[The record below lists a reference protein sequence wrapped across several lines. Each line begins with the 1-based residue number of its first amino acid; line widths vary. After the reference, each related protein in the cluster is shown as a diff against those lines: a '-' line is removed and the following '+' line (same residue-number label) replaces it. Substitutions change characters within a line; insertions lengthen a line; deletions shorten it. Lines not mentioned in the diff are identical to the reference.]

1 MLRVAPIAAA
11 LGLLLTVGPS
21 LSWAQDPAVEAATP
35 PRSPGRAAGPW
46 LLDESFPIE
55 VAITAHAG
63 LLHWLDSLTAMND
76 KGMTAGKSI
85 EAHRAEYNKR
95 LGQPTREDQ
104 QVLLRYVEARKASV
118 THNNV
123 GDPDALTTAF
133 FQAGSMSEALDA
145 LPALLDAGTAAELRQ
160 ILQHFAPRYQK
171 IWDGGQVPRSFVQR
185 VRQDPRRVAVAGFM
199 VDVARFYG
207 VAPVTDPPPRLQL
220 MPVIDG
226 HGTHAQAIGRHMLV
240 EVRDWEGLS
249 EQLGPLVHE
258 NAHLF
263 FDRVAPERVAA
274 LRATALAGEHGAAAW
289 DALREALP
297 TALAQGVACER
308 FGVPSWSKAEPWYHH
323 EEIDAYAKNLFDLVK
338 STLATGGT
346 LDEAFVRR
354 AVGLYKR
361 HLPEGAGR

>member
-1 MLRVAPIAAA
+1 MIRVAPIAVAV
-11 LGLLLTVGPS
+11 GLLLAAGPS
-21 LSWAQDPAVEAATP
+21 SSLAQDPAVEPATP
-35 PRSPGRAAGPW
+35 PRSQSRSPGGAAGPW

-55 VAITAHAG
+55 IAITAHTG
-63 LLHWLDSLTAMND
+63 LLHWLDSLTALNGT
-76 KGMTAGKSI
+76 GMTAGKSI

-118 THNNV
+118 THNA
-123 GDPDALTTAF
+123 GAPDALTTAF
-133 FQAGSMSEALDA
+133 FQATSMSEALDA
-145 LPALLDAGTAAELRQ
+145 LPALLDARTAAELREV
-160 ILQHFAPRYQK
+160 LQYFAPRYQK
-171 IWDGGQVPRSFVQR
+171 IWDGGQVARSFVQR

-220 MPVIDG
+220 VPVLDG
-226 HGTHAQAIGRHMLV
+226 YGTHAQAVGRHLLV
-240 EVRDWEGLS
+240 EVREWEGLT

-263 FDRVAPERVAA
+263 FDRVDPERVAA

-308 FGVPSWSKAEPWYHH
+308 FGVPSWSKAQPWYHH
-323 EEIDAYAKNLFDLVK
+323 EEIDAYAKSLFDLVR
-338 STLATGGT
+338 STLEKGGT

-354 AVGLYKR
+354 AALLFTPR
-361 HLPEGAGR
+361 